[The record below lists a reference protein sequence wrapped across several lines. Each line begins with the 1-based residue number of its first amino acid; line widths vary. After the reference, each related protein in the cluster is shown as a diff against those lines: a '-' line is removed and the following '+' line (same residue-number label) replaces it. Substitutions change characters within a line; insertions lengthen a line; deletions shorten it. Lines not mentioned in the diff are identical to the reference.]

1 MERAR
6 PPLAVVVLVV
16 WTLLVWATRFGTI
29 WSDDEL
35 TTAGKLGRT
44 ALALSFTVLAL
55 GVAVAA
61 WRARRPV
68 LRNAVGTLAG
78 WTMVV
83 WLVRAVQIVIGDHD
97 TGFKVVHVV
106 LAVVSIAL
114 SVWALGSVEEE
125 RSPTG
130 SRPGPG

>member
-1 MERAR
+1 MDRVR
-6 PPLAVVVLVV
+6 PPVAVVVLVA

-29 WSDDEL
+29 WGDDDL

-55 GVAVAA
+55 AVAVAA
-61 WRARRPV
+61 WRARAGAAG
-68 LRNAVGTLAG
+68 LRNAVGALAG

-83 WLVRAVQIVIGDHD
+83 WLVRGVQIVIGDHD
-97 TGFKVVHVV
+97 AGFKVVHVV
-106 LAVVSIAL
+106 LALVSIAL
-114 SVWALGSVEEE
+114 SVWALGSVSVEEE

-130 SRPGPG
+130 